1 MATREKRKLRDLGM
15 VFKQSFKY
23 LKKEK
28 INVILKLETSL
39 YQNINIISSYSIFIE
54 RFRLK
59 QKKSGLT
66 V

>member
-59 QKKSGLT
+59 QKKSGQT